1 MSDIIK
7 QIDNIEL
14 ELEDNTIL
22 SNLFGINDSN
32 LQIIEKINNVKIN
45 YRGNK
50 IKISGNK
57 KSIIETRKTILNL
70 FSEAKKGAEIDED
83 KIRDSKS
90 LITMN
95 IKEEKQMD
103 LFIQTKKR
111 KIIPRTKNQNSYF
124 KLLNSKN
131 ITFAIGPAGTGKTYI
146 AVAKGVSALQEG
158 KVNKIILSRPAVE
171 AGEKL
176 GFLPG
181 DLKEKVDPFLRP
193 IYDALYS
200 MLPFEQVEK
209 KITNNV
215 IEIAPIAFMRGRTL
229 EDSFIILDEAQNT
242 TRTQMKMFLTR
253 LGKNSQMVVV
263 GDVTQI
269 DLVSEK
275 ESGLRDALKKLKKI
289 NDIGFVELS
298 EIDVVRHDIVK
309 KIINAYE
316 KEYKS

>member
-1 MSDIIK
+1 MKSIE
-7 QIDNIEL
+7 NLEL
-14 ELEDNTIL
+14 ELDDNTIL
-22 SNLFGINDSN
+22 STLFGVNDSN
-32 LQIIEKINNVKIN
+32 LSIIEKINDVQIQ

-57 KSIIETRKTILNL
+57 KSIFETRQTILDL
-70 FSEAKKGAEIDED
+70 FEKAKNGDNIDED

-95 IKEEKQMD
+95 IKESNQMD
-103 LFIQTKKR
+103 FFIQTKKR
-111 KIIPRTKNQNSYF
+111 RIVPRTNNQNKYF
-124 KLLNSKN
+124 ELLNTKN
-131 ITFAIGPAGTGKTYI
+131 IVFAIGPAGTGKTYV
-146 AVAKGVSALQEG
+146 AVAKAVAALQEG

-176 GFLPG
+176 GYLPG

-200 MLPFEQVEK
+200 LLPFDQVEK
-209 KITNNV
+209 KIFNNI

-229 EDSFIILDEAQNT
+229 EDCFIILDEAQNT

-263 GDVTQI
+263 GDITQI
-269 DLVSEK
+269 DLVSER
-275 ESGLRDALKKLKKI
+275 ESGLKDALTKLSKI
-289 NDIGFVELS
+289 SDIGFIELN
-298 EIDVVRHDIVK
+298 EKDVVRHDLVK
-309 KIINAYE
+309 KIINAYD
-316 KEYKS
+316 KNNKN

>member
-1 MSDIIK
+1 MSSLIET
-7 QIDNIEL
+7 DNIEL
-14 ELEDNTIL
+14 ELDDNTIL

-32 LQIIEKINNVKIN
+32 LSLIEKINNVKIQ

-50 IKISGNK
+50 IKIFGSR
-57 KSIIETRKTILNL
+57 KSIFETKKTILDL
-70 FSEAKKGAEIDED
+70 FHEAKNGAEIDED
-83 KIRDSKS
+83 KIKDTKS
-90 LITMN
+90 IVSMN
-95 IKEEKQMD
+95 IKEDKQMD
-103 LFIQTKKR
+103 LFIQTKKK
-111 KIIPRTKNQNSYF
+111 KIVPRTPNQNIYF
-124 KLLNSKN
+124 KLLNTKN
-131 ITFAIGPAGTGKTYI
+131 IVIAVGPAGTGKTYV
-146 AVAKGVSALQEG
+146 AVAKALSCLQEG

-209 KITNNV
+209 KILNNV

-229 EDSFIILDEAQNT
+229 EDCFIILDEAQNT

-269 DLVSEK
+269 DLVSEHD
-275 ESGLRDALKKLKKI
+275 SGLKDAVKKLKKI
-289 NDIGFVELS
+289 DDIGFIELY
-298 EIDVVRHDIVK
+298 EKDVVRHDLVK

-316 KEYKS
+316 KNNNS

>member
-1 MSDIIK
+1 MK
-7 QIDNIEL
+7 NTENLEL
-14 ELEDNTIL
+14 ELDDNTIL
-22 SNLFGINDSN
+22 STLFGVNDSN
-32 LQIIEKINNVKIN
+32 LSIIEKINDVQIQ

-57 KSIIETRKTILNL
+57 KSIFETRQTILDL
-70 FSEAKKGAEIDED
+70 FEKAKNGDNIDED

-95 IKEEKQMD
+95 IKDSNQMD
-103 LFIQTKKR
+103 FFIQTKKR
-111 KIIPRTKNQNSYF
+111 RIIPRTTNQNKYF
-124 KLLNSKN
+124 ELLNSKN
-131 ITFAIGPAGTGKTYI
+131 IVFAIGPAGTGKTYI
-146 AVAKGVSALQEG
+146 AVAKAVAALQEG

-176 GFLPG
+176 GYLPG

-200 MLPFEQVEK
+200 LLPFDQVEK
-209 KITNNV
+209 KIFNNI

-229 EDSFIILDEAQNT
+229 EDCFIILDEAQNT

-263 GDVTQI
+263 GDITQI
-269 DLVSEK
+269 DLVSER
-275 ESGLRDALKKLKKI
+275 ESGLKDALAKLTKI
-289 NDIGFVELS
+289 SDIGFIELN
-298 EIDVVRHDIVK
+298 EKDVVRHDLVK
-309 KIINAYE
+309 KIINAYD
-316 KEYKS
+316 KNNKN

>member
-1 MSDIIK
+1 MSSLIK
-7 QIDNIEL
+7 TDNIEL
-14 ELEDNTIL
+14 ELDDNTIL

-32 LQIIEKINNVKIN
+32 LSIIEKINNVKIQ

-50 IKISGNK
+50 IKIFGSR
-57 KSIIETRKTILNL
+57 KSIFETKKTILDL
-70 FSEAKKGAEIDED
+70 FHEAKNGAEIDED
-83 KIRDSKS
+83 KIKDTKS
-90 LITMN
+90 IVSMN
-95 IKEEKQMD
+95 IKEDKQMD
-103 LFIQTKKR
+103 LFIQTKKK
-111 KIIPRTKNQNSYF
+111 KIVPRTPNQNIYF
-124 KLLNSKN
+124 KLLNTKN
-131 ITFAIGPAGTGKTYI
+131 IVIAVGPAGTGKTYV
-146 AVAKGVSALQEG
+146 AVAKALSCLQEG

-209 KITNNV
+209 KILNNV

-229 EDSFIILDEAQNT
+229 EDCFIILDEAQNT

-269 DLVSEK
+269 DLVSERD
-275 ESGLRDALKKLKKI
+275 SGLKDAVKKLKKI
-289 NDIGFVELS
+289 DDIGFIELY
-298 EIDVVRHDIVK
+298 EKDVVRHDLVK

-316 KEYKS
+316 KNNNS

>member
-1 MSDIIK
+1 MK
-7 QIDNIEL
+7 NTENLEL
-14 ELEDNTIL
+14 ELDDNTIL
-22 SNLFGINDSN
+22 STLFGVNDSN
-32 LQIIEKINNVKIN
+32 LSIIEKINDVQIQ

-57 KSIIETRKTILNL
+57 KSIFETRQTILDL
-70 FSEAKKGAEIDED
+70 FEKAKNGDNIDED

-95 IKEEKQMD
+95 IKESNQMD
-103 LFIQTKKR
+103 FFIQTKKR
-111 KIIPRTKNQNSYF
+111 RIVPRTNNQNKYF
-124 KLLNSKN
+124 ELLNTKN
-131 ITFAIGPAGTGKTYI
+131 IVFAIGPAGTGKTYV
-146 AVAKGVSALQEG
+146 AVAKAVAALQEG

-176 GFLPG
+176 GYLPG

-200 MLPFEQVEK
+200 LLPFEQVEK
-209 KITNNV
+209 KIFNNI

-229 EDSFIILDEAQNT
+229 EDCFIILDEAQNT

-263 GDVTQI
+263 GDITQI
-269 DLVSEK
+269 DLVSER
-275 ESGLRDALKKLKKI
+275 ESGLKDALTKLTKI
-289 NDIGFVELS
+289 SDIGCIELN
-298 EIDVVRHDIVK
+298 EKDVVRHELVK
-309 KIINAYE
+309 KIINAYD
-316 KEYKS
+316 KNNKN